1 MDHIS
6 GTEST
11 KQALIDAHM
20 ATPLPPQPPLAEE
33 ESESPSKHPSS
44 VATVGSTIAN
54 MTAAAAAAAA
64 AAGTNSKRFRPSVE
78 RYGSVDSS
86 DTFLSCNTHPF
97 PSQGSLAGL
106 EELAAKGSMAA
117 NGSMPAVNISGIN
130 RSESETGIFRGEGNT
145 VWILDTELLTL
156 TFNSRK
162 KLA

>member
-1 MDHIS
+1 MNTINHIS
-6 GTEST
+6 GTAST
-11 KQALIDAHM
+11 QQALIDA
-20 ATPLPPQPPLAEE
+20 TSLPPQPPLAAEEEEEE
-33 ESESPSKHPSS
+33 ESPAKHPAS

-54 MTAAAAAAAA
+54 MTAAA
-64 AAGTNSKRFRPSVE
+64 GCNSKRFRPSVE

-130 RSESETGIFRGEGNT
+130 RSESEMRSFRNT
-145 VWILDTELLTL
+145 VWLVWM
-156 TFNSRK
+156 
-162 KLA
+162 